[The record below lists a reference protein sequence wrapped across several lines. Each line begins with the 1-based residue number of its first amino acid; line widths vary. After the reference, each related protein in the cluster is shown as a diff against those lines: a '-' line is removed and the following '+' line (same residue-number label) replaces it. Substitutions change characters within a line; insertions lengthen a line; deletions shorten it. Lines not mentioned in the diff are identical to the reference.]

1 VGVEIVRAERPDQVV
16 VGTGVEQAD
25 DLGLR
30 IPCTDDDC
38 GRVEHLEDSRDVQVV
53 DEVEQDQIG
62 MVVEDGTQRR
72 HRVRSSEDDMS
83 SFAEGTYQRGTAF
96 DVVLYQKQK

>member
-1 VGVEIVRAERPDQVV
+1 
-16 VGTGVEQAD
+16 
-25 DLGLR
+25 
-30 IPCTDDDC
+30 
-38 GRVEHLEDSRDVQVV
+38 VEHLEDGRDVQVV

-72 HRVRSSEDDMS
+72 HRVRNSEDDMS

-96 DVVLYQKQK
+96 DVVLHQKQK